1 MGYKAPYNKVGK
13 VEPKLRNQ
21 SKSGLRMNDASPLP
35 YGGPGDKPKEISPE
49 NQWRKLSEEYQKAAK
64 GSELISR
71 VTGKKVDLPSSL
83 KTIGE
88 EAPTFEA
95 QVEALSATHGGFS
108 PSVQMDINKRLGGLS
123 KLLERK

>member
-1 MGYKAPYNKVGK
+1 MGYKQPFKQIGK

-21 SKSGLRMNDASPLP
+21 SKSGLRMNDASPLS
-35 YGGPGDKPKEISPE
+35 YDGPGDKPKKISPE

-71 VTGKKVDLPSSL
+71 VTGEKVDLPSSL
-83 KTIGE
+83 ETIGK

-95 QVEALSATHGGFS
+95 QVEALGTTHRGLS
-108 PSVQMDINKRLGGLS
+108 PSIQMDINKRLGNLA
-123 KLLERK
+123 KLFEKK